1 VSDQALDSY
10 PTSES
15 PFDSSGYVIAQFFRS
30 LQRFLNPD
38 NFHLASRDL
47 SARFAVISCSHQAA
61 LVAGKNISLHRLRVA
76 KHISRWSLEF
86 ASSNVNE
93 EKGLS
98 KSQQLSNS
106 CP

>member
-47 SARFAVISCSHQAA
+47 SGRFAVISCSQAA
-61 LVAGKNISLHRLRVA
+61 LVAGKNISLHRLWVA
-76 KHISRWSLEF
+76 KHGQTYISLVVGVRQFQSE
-86 ASSNVNE
+86 
-93 EKGLS
+93 
-98 KSQQLSNS
+98 
-106 CP
+106 